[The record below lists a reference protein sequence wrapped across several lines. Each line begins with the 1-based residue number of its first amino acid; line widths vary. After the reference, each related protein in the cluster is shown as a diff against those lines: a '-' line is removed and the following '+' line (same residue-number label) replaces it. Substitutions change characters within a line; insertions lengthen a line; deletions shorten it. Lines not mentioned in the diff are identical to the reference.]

1 MEEFEELPD
10 TRKETEERMK
20 SLEEKLEFT
29 AGQLSEDFE
38 EVIIIA
44 RKTWRV
50 DKDNVVKLY
59 FSTSGDDY
67 VLKTMTDMVSKEL
80 ETQIEDAL

>member
-20 SLEEKLEFT
+20 SLEEKLDFT
-29 AGQLSEDFE
+29 TGQLSEDFE

-44 RKTWRV
+44 RKTWKV
-50 DKDNVVKLY
+50 DGDNVVKLY

>member
-1 MEEFEELPD
+1 
-10 TRKETEERMK
+10 MK